1 MWWMT
6 DSSLIHPVQDSYQLV
21 TNSEKVRGVDT
32 NYRIVIGII
41 DFHYALV
48 LLKKHRVGE
57 FKIRDN
63 AFLSKNR

>member
-1 MWWMT
+1 MT
-6 DSSLIHPVQDSYQLV
+6 DSSLIHPGQDSHQLV
-21 TNSEKVRGVDT
+21 TNCEKVRGVDT

-48 LLKKHRVGE
+48 LLKKYIVGE

>member
-1 MWWMT
+1 MT

-21 TNSEKVRGVDT
+21 TNCEKVRGVDT

-48 LLKKHRVGE
+48 LLKNYRVGE
-57 FKIRDN
+57 FKIRDKCI
-63 AFLSKNR
+63 FEQE

>member
-1 MWWMT
+1 MT
-6 DSSLIHPVQDSYQLV
+6 DDSLIHPVQDSYQLV

-48 LLKKHRVGE
+48 LLKKYIVGE
-57 FKIRDN
+57 FKIRDKCI
-63 AFLSKNR
+63 FEQE

>member
-1 MWWMT
+1 MT
-6 DSSLIHPVQDSYQLV
+6 NGSLIPPVQDSYQLA
-21 TNSEKVRGVDT
+21 TNCEKVRGVDT
-32 NYRIVIGII
+32 NYRILIGII

-48 LLKKHRVGE
+48 LLKKYIVGE

>member
-1 MWWMT
+1 MT

-21 TNSEKVRGVDT
+21 ANCEKVRGVDT

-48 LLKKHRVGE
+48 LLKKYIVGE